1 MATTKSKKTT
11 KKSSKPASKA
21 SATKTTKVEKVEKKV
36 EAPVVETQ
44 TSKNPFKGFFSCKY
58 DSNETIL
65 TIFKNPKIYGAILGE
80 VVGTMLLTL
89 ILLTLGI
96 FQPLYI
102 MFGVIAISAAVLAF
116 SGANLNPLVT
126 VGMMVT
132 RRMSII
138 RGVVYMLS
146 QVLGAWFAYLISS
159 AFVNAAGDTATTELP
174 KMAALDPEKFW
185 VITMVEFVAAIMI
198 AFFFARAYAY
208 KRSTLTFAAIYGT
221 GVCVSLLFAIV
232 VSTSF
237 LGFQNN
243 TFIVNPAAAFMY
255 QVLPTGGENFGA
267 VLGDICLALATY
279 VVFPMIGGV
288 IGFAISDVASKLSG
302 VATACACG
310 ANCACKE
317 KK

>member
-11 KKSSKPASKA
+11 KKSSKPASKSTA
-21 SATKTTKVEKVEKKV
+21 SKTTKVEKAEKKV
-36 EAPVVETQ
+36 EAPVETQ

-58 DSNETIL
+58 DSSETIT
-65 TIFKNPKIYGAILGE
+65 TIFKTPKIYGAIIGE
-80 VVGTMLLTL
+80 IVGTMLLTL

-96 FQPLYI
+96 FQPLYV

-126 VGMMVT
+126 IGMMVT
-132 RRMSII
+132 RRMSVI
-138 RGVVYMLS
+138 RGVIYMLA

-159 AFVNAAGDTATTELP
+159 AFLNAADGAATAELP

-221 GVCVSLLFAIV
+221 GMCVALLFAIV
-232 VSTSF
+232 VSTNF
-237 LGFQNN
+237 LGFQTN

-267 VLGDICLALATY
+267 VIGDICLALATY
-279 VVFPMIGGV
+279 VVFPMIGGI

-310 ANCACKE
+310 TNCACKE
-317 KK
+317 KKK

>member
-11 KKSSKPASKA
+11 KKSSKPASKPA
-21 SATKTTKVEKVEKKV
+21 ATKKTKVVAKAV
-36 EAPVVETQ
+36 EAPVEVQ
-44 TSKNPFKGFFSCKY
+44 TSKNPFKGFFACKY

-65 TIFKNPKIYGAILGE
+65 TIFKSPKIYGAILGE

-89 ILLTLGI
+89 ILLTLGVY
-96 FQPLYI
+96 QPLYV

-132 RRMSII
+132 RRMSVI

-159 AFVNAAGDTATTELP
+159 AFLSAAGDSAAVELP
-174 KMAALDPEKFW
+174 TMATVAGEKFW
-185 VITMVEFVAAIMI
+185 VVTMIEFVAAIMI

-208 KRSTLTFAAIYGT
+208 KRSTLTFAVIYGT
-221 GVCVSLLFAIV
+221 GICVSLLFAIV
-232 VSTSF
+232 VSSSF
-237 LGFQNN
+237 LGLQNN
-243 TFIVNPAAAFMY
+243 FIVNPAAAFMY

-279 VVFPMIGGV
+279 VVFPMLGGV
-288 IGFAISDVASKLSG
+288 IGFAISDISTKLSG
-302 VATACACG
+302 NAVCCAHG
-310 ANCACKE
+310 ANCPCVKNE

>member
-21 SATKTTKVEKVEKKV
+21 TAAKKEKVAKVV
-36 EAPVVETQ
+36 EAPVEVQ
-44 TSKNPFKGFFSCKY
+44 TSKNPFKGFFACKY
-58 DSNETIL
+58 DSNETIT
-65 TIFKNPKIYGAILGE
+65 TIFKSPKIYGAILGE

-89 ILLTLGI
+89 ILLTLGVY
-96 FQPLYI
+96 QPLYV

-132 RRMSII
+132 RRMSVI

-159 AFVNAAGDTATTELP
+159 AFLNAAGDAASVELP
-174 KMAALDPEKFW
+174 TMASVAGEKFW
-185 VITMVEFVAAIMI
+185 VVTMIEFVAAIMI

-221 GVCVSLLFAIV
+221 GICVSLLFAIV
-232 VSTSF
+232 VSSSF
-237 LGFQNN
+237 LGLQNN
-243 TFIVNPAAAFMY
+243 FIVNPAAAFMY

-279 VVFPMIGGV
+279 VVFPMLGGV
-288 IGFAISDVASKLSG
+288 IGFAISDVATKLSG
-302 VATACACG
+302 NANCACG
-310 ANCACKE
+310 AACPCKNE

>member
-21 SATKTTKVEKVEKKV
+21 TAAKKEKVAKVV
-36 EAPVVETQ
+36 EAPVEVQ
-44 TSKNPFKGFFSCKY
+44 TSKNPFKGFFACKY
-58 DSNETIL
+58 DSNETIT
-65 TIFKNPKIYGAILGE
+65 TIFKSPKIYGAILGE
-80 VVGTMLLTL
+80 VIGTMLLTL
-89 ILLTLGI
+89 ILLTLGVY
-96 FQPLYI
+96 QPLYV

-132 RRMSII
+132 RRMSVI

-159 AFVNAAGDTATTELP
+159 AFLSAAGDAASVELP
-174 KMAALDPEKFW
+174 TMASVASEKFW
-185 VITMVEFVAAIMI
+185 VITMIEFVAAIMI

-221 GVCVSLLFAIV
+221 GICVSLLFAIV
-232 VSTSF
+232 VSSSF
-237 LGFQNN
+237 LGLQNN
-243 TFIVNPAAAFMY
+243 FIVNPAAAFMY

-267 VLGDICLALATY
+267 VFGDICLALATY
-279 VVFPMIGGV
+279 VVFPMLGGV
-288 IGFAISDVASKLSG
+288 IGFAISDVATKLSG
-302 VATACACG
+302 N
-310 ANCACKE
+310 ANCACGTACPCKNE

>member
-11 KKSSKPASKA
+11 TKSSKPASKTSTA
-21 SATKTTKVEKVEKKV
+21 KTTKVEKVEKKV
-36 EAPVVETQ
+36 EAPVATQ
-44 TSKNPFKGFFSCKY
+44 TSKNPFKGFFACKY
-58 DSNETIL
+58 DSNETIT
-65 TIFKNPKIYGAILGE
+65 TIFKSPKIYGAIIGE
-80 VVGTMLLTL
+80 IVGTMLLTL

-132 RRMSII
+132 RRMSAI
-138 RGVVYMLS
+138 RGIVYIIS
-146 QVLGAWFAYLISS
+146 QVIGAWFAYLIAS
-159 AFVNAAGDTATTELP
+159 AFLNAADGTAELP
-174 KMAALDPEKFW
+174 KMATLDPEKFW
-185 VITMVEFVAAIMI
+185 VITMVEFVAATMI

-208 KRSTLTFAAIYGT
+208 KRSTLTFATIYGT
-221 GVCVSLLFAIV
+221 GICVSLLFAIV
-232 VSTSF
+232 VSTTF
-237 LGFQNN
+237 LGFQTN
-243 TFIVNPAAAFMY
+243 TFIVNPAAALMY
-255 QVLPTGGENFGA
+255 QVLPVGGEDFGG

-279 VVFPMIGGV
+279 VVFPMIGGI
-288 IGFAISDVASKLSG
+288 IGFAISDITSKLSG

>member
-11 KKSSKPASKA
+11 KKSSKPASKSA
-21 SATKTTKVEKVEKKV
+21 ATKKKAAKVV
-36 EAPVVETQ
+36 EAPVATQ
-44 TSKNPFKGFFSCKY
+44 TSKNPFKGFFARKY

-65 TIFKNPKIYGAILGE
+65 TIFKSPKIYGAIIGE

-89 ILLTLGI
+89 ILLTLGVY
-96 FQPLYI
+96 QPLYV

-126 VGMMVT
+126 VGMMVS
-132 RRMSII
+132 RRMSVI

-146 QVLGAWFAYLISS
+146 QLLGAWFAYLISS
-159 AFVNAAGDTATTELP
+159 AFLNAAGDSATAELP
-174 KMAALDPEKFW
+174 TMAEVAGEKFW
-185 VITMVEFVAAIMI
+185 IITMVEFVSAIMI

-221 GVCVSLLFAIV
+221 GICVSLLFAIV
-232 VSTSF
+232 VSSGF
-237 LGFQNN
+237 LGLQNN
-243 TFIVNPAAAFMY
+243 FIVNPAAAFMY

-267 VLGDICLALATY
+267 VLGDVCLALATY
-279 VVFPMIGGV
+279 VVFPMIGGI
-288 IGFAISDVASKLSG
+288 IGFTISDVATKLTGNCPCGG
-302 VATACACG
+302 VACT
-310 ANCACKE
+310 CKE

>member
-11 KKSSKPASKA
+11 KKSSKPASKTSTA
-21 SATKTTKVEKVEKKV
+21 KTTKVEKVEKKV
-36 EAPVVETQ
+36 EAPVATQ
-44 TSKNPFKGFFSCKY
+44 TSKNPFKGFFACKY
-58 DSNETIL
+58 DSNETIT
-65 TIFKNPKIYGAILGE
+65 TIFKSPKIYGAIIGE
-80 VVGTMLLTL
+80 IVGTMLLTL

-132 RRMSII
+132 RRMSAI
-138 RGVVYMLS
+138 RGVIYIIS
-146 QVLGAWFAYLISS
+146 QVIGAWFAYLIAS
-159 AFVNAAGDTATTELP
+159 AFLNAAGGTAELP
-174 KMAALDPEKFW
+174 KMATLDPEKFW

-221 GVCVSLLFAIV
+221 GICVSLLFAIV
-232 VSTSF
+232 VSTTF
-237 LGFQNN
+237 LGFQTN
-243 TFIVNPAAAFMY
+243 TFIVNPAAALMY
-255 QVLPTGGENFGA
+255 QVLPVGGEDFGG

-279 VVFPMIGGV
+279 VVFPMIGGI
-288 IGFAISDVASKLSG
+288 IGFAISDITSKLSG
-302 VATACACG
+302 VATACACS
-310 ANCACKE
+310 ANCACKD

>member
-11 KKSSKPASKA
+11 KKSSKPASKT
-21 SATKTTKVEKVEKKV
+21 SAAKTTKVEKVEKKV
-36 EAPVVETQ
+36 EAPVATQ
-44 TSKNPFKGFFSCKY
+44 TSKNPFKGFFACKY
-58 DSNETIL
+58 DSNETIT
-65 TIFKNPKIYGAILGE
+65 TIFKNPKIYGAIIGE
-80 VVGTMLLTL
+80 IVGTMLLTL

-132 RRMSII
+132 RRMSAI
-138 RGVVYMLS
+138 RGVLYIIS
-146 QVLGAWFAYLISS
+146 QIIGAWFAYLIAS
-159 AFVNAAGDTATTELP
+159 AFINAADGTSELP
-174 KMAALDPEKFW
+174 KMATLDPEKFW
-185 VITMVEFVAAIMI
+185 VITMVEFIAAIMV

-221 GVCVSLLFAIV
+221 GICVSLLFAIV
-232 VSTSF
+232 VSTTF
-237 LGFQNN
+237 LGFQTN
-243 TFIVNPAAAFMY
+243 TFIVNPAAALMY
-255 QVLPTGGENFGA
+255 QVLPVGGEDFGT

-279 VVFPMIGGV
+279 VVFPMIGGI